1 MKWLKLTNS
10 MKLNGL
16 IILSTCLFSLVST
29 PNADVLYD
37 NLSSVTSGTD
47 PLTSEGFSPPLF
59 DSFSTGASGFNL
71 ADVQLLLQGSP
82 SPASLSVGVYSNV
95 STSPGVL
102 LLTIGTLSD
111 NALPSTLSAVD
122 FPLSSSYALAANT
135 RYWLVLNST
144 DSSTAFWGWSLD
156 QGALGG
162 VAGEYF
168 GNETGVYSNTE
179 GPYQMRLSDTIPV
192 PEPAPML
199 LLGFGLLALWGLWG
213 FRKKFKK

>member
-10 MKLNGL
+10 LKLNGL
-16 IILSTCLFSLVST
+16 IILFSCLFFLVST
-29 PNADVLYD
+29 PNANVLYD
-37 NLSSVTSGTD
+37 NLSSFNSGTD
-47 PLTSEGFSPPLF
+47 PLTLTDFSPPLF

-122 FPLSSSYALAANT
+122 FPLSSPYALAANT

-144 DSSTAFWGWSLD
+144 DSSTASWGWSLD
-156 QGALGG
+156 QSALG

-179 GPYQMRLSDTIPV
+179 GPYQMRLSDTTPV

-199 LLGFGLLALWGLWG
+199 LLGSGLLGLWG